1 VAAVP
6 AAEPATP
13 APPRPRGRRS
23 LLGLAS
29 LAGTVWVTAGSVL
42 LGASGY
48 AFLTLTAGPVS
59 AADYSELA
67 SLYLL
72 VAMVGPGL
80 FYAVEQESTRLVSQA
95 RALGQGTRSLLLQ
108 LAQTTA
114 AILLGSLILLAAV
127 SPVLAHRVFTNHPGL
142 IAALAVSVVGYGAG
156 SVVRGFFAG
165 QRRLRGYAAMVGGD
179 GLVRL
184 LPCLALAL
192 AGVSAPLPYGLTLAL
207 GPAVALLATLA
218 WLRAGE
224 PGPRRPWPELV
235 ASIGWLAGA
244 WALSLALANVAPVVV
259 KALLPD
265 EPERAGT
272 FAFAFVLARVPLFV
286 LFSLQAI
293 LLPAMTRAAA
303 ARDLPGLRRGIR
315 QGLVMVGALGGL
327 ALLTTAPV
335 GSWLID
341 LLLHRPHDVSPVT
354 LTALAAGTVLAM
366 IGQVLQPALLAVAGH
381 RSVAAAWLAGTVC
394 FAAAF
399 ALPVDPV
406 AAATIAQIAA
416 GLATVGVLAAA
427 LRRPLGRRVT
437 T

>member
-1 VAAVP
+1 MIVP

-13 APPRPRGRRS
+13 APPRPRGRS

-29 LAGTVWVTAGSVL
+29 LAGTVWVTVGSLL

-48 AFLTLTAGPVS
+48 AFLTLTAGRVS

-67 SLYLL
+67 ALYLL

-80 FYAVEQESTRLVSQA
+80 FVAVEQETTRLVSQA
-95 RALGQGTRSLLLQ
+95 RALGQGTRSVLAQ
-108 LAQTTA
+108 LAVATA
-114 AILLGSLILLAAV
+114 VILAGALVLLAALA
-127 SPVLAHRVFTNHPGL
+127 PVLTDRIFTNHSAL
-142 IAALAVSVVGYGAG
+142 IAALALSVAGYGAG
-156 SVVRGFFAG
+156 SVTRGMFAG
-165 QRRLRGYAAMVGGD
+165 QRRLRGYAAMVGVD

-184 LPCLALAL
+184 LPCVALAV
-192 AGVSAPLPYGLTLAL
+192 AGVSGALPYGLALAL
-207 GPAVALLATLA
+207 GPAVALVATLP
-218 WLRAGE
+218 WLRAGA
-224 PGPRRPWPELV
+224 PGPRQPWPRLA
-235 ASIGWLAGA
+235 ASIGWLAAA

-259 KALLPD
+259 KALLTD

-303 ARDLPGLRRGIR
+303 AKDVAGMRRGIR
-315 QGLVMVGALGGL
+315 QGMLVVAALGGL
-327 ALLTTAPV
+327 ALLLTAPV
-335 GSWLID
+335 GGWLID
-341 LLLHRPHDVSPVT
+341 LLLHRPHDVSGVT
-354 LTALAAGTVLAM
+354 LTVLAAGTILAM
-366 IGQVLQPALLAVAGH
+366 TVQVLQPALLAVAGH
-381 RSVAAAWLAGTVC
+381 RLVAAGWLAGTMC

-406 AAATIAQIAA
+406 TAATIAQVVA
-416 GLATVGVLAAA
+416 GAATVGVLGAA
-427 LRRPLGRRVT
+427 LRRPLKRKVT